1 LQGDYWLDIA
11 KCGMSSGDASLVSVA
26 LAFYDRYFS
35 LYTFKFDDHPFLR
48 LVGRSSVARYQEHVG
63 GC

>member
-1 LQGDYWLDIA
+1 
-11 KCGMSSGDASLVSVA
+11 MSSGDASLVSVA